1 MIPMMA
7 DMSHLFVIDQALSDG
22 EILSMPADR
31 VFGSQKSFSIDFL
44 GAKAKFPQGPFL
56 LAAMRNVPMLFV
68 SVMKTAATKYYIS
81 VRRIECKVTGS
92 TRIKAEN
99 LAGQYVSLLEETVR
113 KHPAQWYNYFDFWAN

>member
-1 MIPMMA
+1 
-7 DMSHLFVIDQALSDG
+7 
-22 EILSMPADR
+22 
-31 VFGSQKSFSIDFL
+31 
-44 GAKAKFPQGPFL
+44 
-56 LAAMRNVPMLFV
+56 
-68 SVMKTAATKYYIS
+68 MKTAATKYYIS